1 MGTINHGAG
10 IVITLECTCMS
21 KNIVDTVVRVTGR
34 MNSNNYISVLEDAMI
49 LSAWYIKGSLCAHA

>member
-1 MGTINHGAG
+1 MGTVNHGAG
-10 IVITLECTCMS
+10 SVITLKCTCMC

-49 LSAWYIKGSLCAHA
+49 PSAWYIKG